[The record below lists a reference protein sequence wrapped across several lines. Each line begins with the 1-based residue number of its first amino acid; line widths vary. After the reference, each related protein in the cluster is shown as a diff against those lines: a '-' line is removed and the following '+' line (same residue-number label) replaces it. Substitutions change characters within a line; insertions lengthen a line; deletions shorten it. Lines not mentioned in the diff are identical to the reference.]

1 LARSRKGT
9 RLFFALEFYRVHA
22 GANGRNLAAPGRSF
36 GFAGDGSGCNK
47 EAAMYA
53 SIRRYQGQPGQTEET
68 IRRVKQGLLPLLT
81 AQPGFTSYAA
91 LDAGNDV
98 AVSVSLYESRVAAD
112 AANRAAASWVKSNLA
127 DLVGP
132 GEVIVGEV
140 LVSANAEQ
148 RSVDVVRKGYEAFG
162 RGDIPGLLALLDDQ
176 IVWTTPGPP
185 EVPFAGTRRG
195 PSAVAQFFQS
205 LASVVDIVRFEP
217 RQFIA
222 QGDQVIVVG
231 DDTAQ
236 VKATGASLDFR
247 WTHVFTVRNDK
258 IVAFEEYSEMSA
270 LVAELAR
277 AHAKL

>member
-1 LARSRKGT
+1 LLGI
-9 RLFFALEFYRVHA
+9 
-22 GANGRNLAAPGRSF
+22 
-36 GFAGDGSGCNK
+36 AGDGSGCNK

-53 SIRRYQGQPGQTEET
+53 SIRRYQGQPGQMAET
-68 IRRVKQGLLPLLT
+68 IDRVKQGLLPLLT
-81 AQPGFTSYAA
+81 AQPGFTSYAF
-91 LDAGNDV
+91 
-98 AVSVSLYESRVAAD
+98 SLYESRVAAD
-112 AANRAAASWVKSNLA
+112 AANQAAASWVKSNLA

-132 GEVIVGEV
+132 GEVMVGEV

-148 RSVDVVRKGYEAFG
+148 RSVDVVRKGYDAFG

-176 IVWTTPGPP
+176 VVWTTPGPP

-195 PSAVAQFFQS
+195 PSAVAQFFQT

-222 QGDQVIVVG
+222 QGNQVVVLG

-236 VKATGASLDFR
+236 VKATGTSLDFR

-258 IVAFEEYSEMSA
+258 IVAFEEYGEMSA

>member
-1 LARSRKGT
+1 
-9 RLFFALEFYRVHA
+9 
-22 GANGRNLAAPGRSF
+22 
-36 GFAGDGSGCNK
+36 
-47 EAAMYA
+47 MYA
-53 SIRRYQGQPGQTEET
+53 SIRRYQGQPGQTAET
-68 IRRVKQGLLPLLT
+68 ISRVKQGLLPLLT

-91 LDAGNDV
+91 LEAGNDV
-98 AVSVSLYESRVAAD
+98 AVSFSLYESRATAD
-112 AANRAAASWVKSNLA
+112 AANQAAASWVKSNLA

-132 GEVIVGEV
+132 GEVMVGEV
-140 LVSANAEQ
+140 LASANAEQ
-148 RSVDVVRKGYEAFG
+148 RSVDVIQKAYDAFG

-195 PSAVAQFFQS
+195 PSAVAQFFQT
-205 LASVVDIVRFEP
+205 LASVLDIVRFEP

-222 QGDQVIVVG
+222 QGNQVVVLG
-231 DDTAQ
+231 DDTSR
-236 VKATGASLDFR
+236 VKTTGSSIESR

-258 IVAFEEYSEMSA
+258 IVAFEEYGDTSA